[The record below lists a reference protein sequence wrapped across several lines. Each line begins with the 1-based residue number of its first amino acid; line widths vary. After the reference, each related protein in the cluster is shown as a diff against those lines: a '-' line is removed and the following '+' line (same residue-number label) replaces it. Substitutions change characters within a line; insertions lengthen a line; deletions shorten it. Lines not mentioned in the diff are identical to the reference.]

1 MSLSSFQLRIF
12 GSFATAFDTPVI
24 YTKIGPNNE
33 SYSKMSYL
41 KIEPK

>member
-12 GSFATAFDTPVI
+12 GSFATAYDTRVF
-24 YTKIGPNNE
+24 YTKIGPTNE
-33 SYSKMSYL
+33 SYSKMNYL